1 MAIATITEPS
11 ADQQQINRYNTRM
24 KRSNVKVLDLDR
36 KYAVCL
42 ISLAA
47 GVTQPDDYSTLK
59 TAIEAVTGIVEI
71 DLLIDGQ
78 APSSIPAG
86 KQLRMICEA
95 HLRIDNAP
103 EA

>member
-11 ADQQQINRYNTRM
+11 ADQQMLNRYNTRM
-24 KRSNVKVLDLDR
+24 KRSNVKVLELDR

-47 GVTQPDDYSTLK
+47 GVTQPDDYAALK
-59 TAIEAVTGIVEI
+59 TAIEDVTGVTEI
-71 DLLIDGQ
+71 ELLIDGQ
-78 APSSIPAG
+78 CPSSIPSG

-103 EA
+103 EE